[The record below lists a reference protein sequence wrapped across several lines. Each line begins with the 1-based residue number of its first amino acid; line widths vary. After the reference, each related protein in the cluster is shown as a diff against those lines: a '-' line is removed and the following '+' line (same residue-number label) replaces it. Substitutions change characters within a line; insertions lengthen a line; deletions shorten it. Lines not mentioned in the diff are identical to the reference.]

1 MKKCYTCQ
9 IVKNYD
15 EFYKNK
21 SSRDGYS
28 SQCGKCNNEQ
38 NKLFAKNNPEIS
50 RKRNLKYR
58 LKHSEEIIQK
68 DRIRYIKDFKKI
80 MLSHAKGRAKRKK
93 LPFDM
98 KLEDF
103 EIPEICPIFGIN
115 IEIGAGKRTVQLN
128 SPTLDRII
136 PEKGYVKGNIQ
147 VISHKANM
155 MKNCGSLEEMIKLG
169 EFAKKLLEEA
179 KKND

>member
-9 IVKNYD
+9 IVKNYN

-38 NKLFAKNNPEIS
+38 NKLFAKNNPEI
-50 RKRNLKYR
+50 RKKRDIKYR
-58 LKHSEEIIQK
+58 LNHSEEIKEK
-68 DRIRYIKDFKKI
+68 DRIRYVRDYKKI
-80 MLSHAKGRAKRKK
+80 MLSHAKGRANRKN

-98 KLEDF
+98 NLEDF
-103 EIPEICPIFGIN
+103 QIPEICPIFGIK
-115 IEIGAGKRTVQLN
+115 IEIGIGKTTIQPN

-147 VISHKANM
+147 VISSKANI
-155 MKNCGSLEEMIKLG
+155 MKSNATPEEMIKLG
-169 EFAKKLLEEA
+169 EHGRKLLETR
-179 KKND
+179 NDI